1 VLADL
6 EAATSLD
13 GEAAVDLPT
22 TVLTEASIVNLV
34 ATTGKPG
41 NERERNSGSKEQLLA
56 KATIIRR
63 RERVFWSGTLLP
75 VKNEAERKKA

>member
-1 VLADL
+1 
-6 EAATSLD
+6 
-13 GEAAVDLPT
+13 
-22 TVLTEASIVNLV
+22 VNLV